1 MDQNSCVL
9 GHVFHNSIK
18 VTMGV
23 VDQTPATSPS
33 RNTIILGKRANA
45 NHRYLRVEVRKGNEF
60 SVGIKRQS
68 IVNFITDK
76 RDSNFISQSNNFS
89 HVLLRPAGT
98 TRIRRVV
105 H

>member
-23 VDQTPATSPS
+23 VDQTPATTPS

-76 RDSNFISQSNNFS
+76 RDSNFISKSNDLS